1 MPQAA
6 LPDLNTAFIIYRR
19 EAINALKGQRY
30 DACFGAL
37 YAINGLLPKE
47 YRVNVSTKLYNEKIS
62 LEIMAVCNH
71 CKDKVNYKEIKIYD
85 LLSPLIVGLI
95 TGSESEKVWNCTKCG
110 KSNKLSKT
118 DIIEPV
124 LQEPNFTK
132 MMPKPPE
139 RKNGLLDRV
148 SFHREIS
155 RWVWTMIVELEAQ
168 MSNYRREYQPRDN
181 EMIDS
186 DLNMEETGEELDL
199 SAS

>member
-19 EAINALKGQRY
+19 EAITSLKGKRY

-47 YRVNVSTKLYNEKIS
+47 YRVKVSTKLYEEKTN
-62 LEIMAVCNH
+62 LDIMAVCYH
-71 CKDKVNYKEIKIYD
+71 CKAESNYKEVVIHD
-85 LLSPLIVGLI
+85 VLVPLIVKMI
-95 TGSESEKVWNCTKCG
+95 TGSVTEKVWDCSKCL
-110 KSNKLSKT
+110 KSNKLNKT
-118 DIIEPV
+118 DILEPI
-124 LQEPNFTK
+124 LEEPNFTK

-155 RWVWTMIVELEAQ
+155 RWVWTMIDELEAQ
-168 MSNYRREYQPRDN
+168 MSNYRREYQPRSD

-186 DLNMEETGEELDL
+186 DLNMEYSGEDGDI
-199 SAS
+199 